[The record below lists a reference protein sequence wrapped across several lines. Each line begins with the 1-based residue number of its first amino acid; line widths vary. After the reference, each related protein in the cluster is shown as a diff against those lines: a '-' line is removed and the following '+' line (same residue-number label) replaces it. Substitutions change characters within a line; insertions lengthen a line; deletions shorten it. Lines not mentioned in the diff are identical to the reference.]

1 MVRMRLGSS
10 PGSHQWM
17 DPNSANWMMHELV
30 AKTHILL
37 EIRLWSSLRS
47 SNLDRWRKICDVF
60 DLGSIY
66 FLQLYTSS
74 TNYQLSL
81 DWDEL
86 SQSLPWYGAL
96 LNPAIEDN
104 VQMIQYQTTLGMK
117 PCPLIKDFDQIQHAH
132 IRDQGFLPILD
143 AGWLQCH
150 NTCLSG

>member
-1 MVRMRLGSS
+1 
-10 PGSHQWM
+10 M
-17 DPNSANWMMHELV
+17 DPNSVNWMMHELV

-104 VQMIQYQTTLGMK
+104 VQMIQYQMTLGMK
-117 PCPLIKDFDQIQHAH
+117 PCPPIKDFDQIQHAH
-132 IRDQGFLPILD
+132 SQEIKDFYQSLMQDDFSAITPV
-143 AGWLQCH
+143 
-150 NTCLSG
+150 CLVSVVNLVTMSIN